1 MTLDLTPDE
10 LLTTTRAVRKR
21 LDLERPVEREVIQEC
36 IQIGL
41 QAPSASN
48 TQDWNWMVVTDPERK
63 RGLADLY
70 RDIFEQFYVPLPI
83 QPFEPDDPRGSRQEA
98 VRSSAMYL
106 ADHFHEVPALVIPLH
121 KGRADGL
128 DAASAAAFWG
138 SILPAVWNFMLALRA
153 RGLGSAWTTM
163 HLYHER
169 EAAELLGI
177 PADDWTQAGLFP
189 VAYTKGTDFKPA
201 PRIATDELIHW
212 DTW

>member
-10 LLTTTRAVRKR
+10 LLTTTRTVRKR
-21 LDLERPVEREVIQEC
+21 LDLERPVEREVIAEC
-36 IQIGL
+36 IEIAL

-48 TQDWNWMVVTDPERK
+48 TQDWQWMVVTDADRK
-63 RGLADLY
+63 RAIADLY
-70 RDIFEQFYVPLPI
+70 ADIFDQFYAPLGI
-83 QPFEPDDPRGSRQEA
+83 EPFEPGDPKGSRQEA
-98 VRSSAMYL
+98 VRSSATYL
-106 ADHFHEVPALVIPLH
+106 REHLHEVPALVIPLH

-128 DAASAAAFWG
+128 DGASAAAFWG

-169 EAAELLGI
+169 EAADVLGI
-177 PADDWTQAGLFP
+177 PADHWTQAGLFP

-201 PRIATDELIHW
+201 PRIPADDLIHW
-212 DTW
+212 DEW